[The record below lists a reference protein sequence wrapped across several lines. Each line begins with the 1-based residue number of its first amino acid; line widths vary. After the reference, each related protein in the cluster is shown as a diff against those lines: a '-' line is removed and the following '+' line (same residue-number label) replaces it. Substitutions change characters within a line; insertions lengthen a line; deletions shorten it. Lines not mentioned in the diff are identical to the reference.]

1 MTGAVEW
8 LIGTVWFHWK
18 YLSPPLGGPGSLLKL
33 PAMQAGDDP
42 VNNSSNLPEQQ
53 KTSEKSS
60 LPLLSLYCLWI
71 ATRKK
76 KHLFTW
82 KIPPRNPHE
91 FPCFLA
97 ITTDFFPDFI
107 HHNSQPWTSCSQPE
121 SCSCRMGMFEITCK
135 FTHNPK
141 QNGEVFDHVH

>member
-53 KTSEKSS
+53 KTSEK
-60 LPLLSLYCLWI
+60 LLMDSNP
-71 ATRKK
+71 KK
-76 KHLFTW
+76 KTPVYVENTPQ
-82 KIPPRNPHE
+82 KS
-91 FPCFLA
+91 
-97 ITTDFFPDFI
+97 T
-107 HHNSQPWTSCSQPE
+107 
-121 SCSCRMGMFEITCK
+121 
-135 FTHNPK
+135 
-141 QNGEVFDHVH
+141 